1 LKKEN
6 SRVQRKLLLLTAAL
20 AVLLAGSH
28 AWAATVTPALN
39 PTDDG
44 YVSSGSP
51 DTVYGNAS
59 QIIQLSVSSA
69 LSSYL
74 RFDLSSIPDDAV
86 LQSAVLSIR
95 TLTNPGTYSVAL
107 TRVSN
112 DNWVENTLT
121 YNTRPDLSGT
131 TNVLVASAAV
141 TGNPSYYTNISF
153 GSAWS
158 QFSSDLGDNFLS
170 LKLTRVSGTGTANF
184 ASSENAANY
193 YWPYLTVTYDTA
205 AVPLPAA
212 AWLLGSGLIGL
223 VALKRRSR
231 S

>member
-1 LKKEN
+1 MKRRLF
-6 SRVQRKLLLLTAAL
+6 QLTAAFAMLLTAL
-20 AVLLAGSH
+20 P
-28 AWAATVTPALN
+28 AWADLVVN

-44 YVSSGSP
+44 YVSSSSP
-51 DTVYGNAS
+51 DTVYSGGS
-59 QIIQLSVSSA
+59 QIIQLSVASA

-74 RFDLSSIPDDAV
+74 KFDLSAIPDGAV

-95 TLTNPGTYSVAL
+95 TLTNPGAYNVAL

-112 DNWVENTLT
+112 DNWVESTLT

-141 TGNPSYYTNISF
+141 TGNPSYYTNIAF

-158 QFSSDLGDNFLS
+158 QFSDDLSDNFLS

-193 YWPYLTVTYDTA
+193 YWPYLTIAYQTPVPIPG
-205 AVPLPAA
+205 AV
-212 AWLLGSGLIGL
+212 WLLGTGLLGL
-223 VALKRRSR
+223 VAIRRR
-231 S
+231 HKK